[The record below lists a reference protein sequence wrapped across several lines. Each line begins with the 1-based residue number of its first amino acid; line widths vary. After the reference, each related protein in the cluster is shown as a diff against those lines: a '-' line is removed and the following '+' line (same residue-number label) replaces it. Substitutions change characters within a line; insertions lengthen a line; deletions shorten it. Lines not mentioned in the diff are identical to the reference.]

1 MTEKFRTESDSMGE
15 FQVPI
20 DAKFGASTARATDNF
35 PISNLRFSRVF
46 IRSLGEIK
54 KACAVVNEKNNLI
67 DSKFSKAIVDSAQEV
82 IDGKHDKDFVVD
94 IFQTGSGTSTNMNIN
109 EVIATLASEKI
120 DTEVHPNDHVNMSQ
134 SSNDVIP
141 TATNL
146 ASLLS
151 IKEDGGL
158 LTYLNN
164 MNETF
169 NSKAKDWAEV
179 YKNGRTHLM
188 DATPVTLW
196 QEFEGYANLIE
207 SRIRDIENSLQ
218 GVSELPIGGTAVGS
232 GINAPNG
239 FGSDVAGELQKA
251 LNINFQEADN
261 HFSRQGSRDEI
272 VQLSGTLKTLASS
285 LFKISND
292 IRWMGSGPISGLN
305 ELKIPAL
312 QPGSSIMPGK
322 VNPVIPEMMMQV
334 CAQVIGND
342 VAVTFSGTNGNFELN
357 TMLPVMAHNV
367 LESIELLTNA
377 IKVFN
382 EKLLIGLE
390 PNTEKMESN
399 TQKNPILVTA
409 LVPKLGYDTAAEIA
423 KESMSTNK
431 TIKEVLLE
439 RELLS
444 ESEIDDLL
452 NLKKLIW
459 WKKILQSLLIMQV
472 IN

>member
-1 MTEKFRTESDSMGE
+1 
-15 FQVPI
+15 
-20 DAKFGASTARATDNF
+20 
-35 PISNLRFSRVF
+35 
-46 IRSLGEIK
+46 
-54 KACAVVNEKNNLI
+54 
-67 DSKFSKAIVDSAQEV
+67 
-82 IDGKHDKDFVVD
+82 
-94 IFQTGSGTSTNMNIN
+94 MNIN
-109 EVIATLASEKI
+109 EVIAKLASEKI

-158 LTYLNN
+158 LGHLNN
-164 MNETF
+164 MNEAF

-188 DATPVTLW
+188 DATPVTLG
-196 QEFEGYANLIE
+196 QEFEGYANLIK
-207 SRIRDIENSLQ
+207 SRIKDIENSLQ

-239 FGSDVAGELQKA
+239 FCSDVAIELQKA

-423 KESMSTNK
+423 KESISTNK

-452 NLKKLIW
+452 NLKKLI
-459 WKKILQSLLIMQV
+459 
-472 IN
+472 

>member
-67 DSKFSKAIVDSAQEV
+67 DSKLSQAIIDSAQEV

-109 EVIATLASEKI
+109 EVIANLASEKI

-151 IKEDGGL
+151 IEEDGGL
-158 LTYLNN
+158 LGHLNN
-164 MNETF
+164 MNKAF

-188 DATPVTLW
+188 DATPVTLG

-207 SRIRDIENSLQ
+207 SRIKDIKNSLQ

-232 GINAPNG
+232 GINAPNS
-239 FGSDVAGELQKA
+239 FGSDVAIELQKA
-251 LNINFQEADN
+251 LNINFREADN

-272 VQLSGTLKTLASS
+272 VQLSGSLKTLASS
-285 LFKISND
+285 LFKIAND

-322 VNPVIPEMMMQV
+322 VNPVIPEMIMQV

-423 KESMSTNK
+423 KESISTNK
-431 TIKEVLLE
+431 TIKEILLE

-452 NLKKLIW
+452 NLKKLI
-459 WKKILQSLLIMQV
+459 
-472 IN
+472 

>member
-54 KACAVVNEKNNLI
+54 TACAVVNEKNDLI
-67 DSKFSKAIVDSAQEV
+67 DSKLSKAIVDSAQEV

-109 EVIATLASEKI
+109 EVIANLASEKI

-188 DATPVTLW
+188 DATPVTLG

-218 GVSELPIGGTAVGS
+218 GVSDLPIGGTAVGS

-239 FGSDVAGELQKA
+239 FGSDVAGQLQKA

-452 NLKKLIW
+452 NLKKLI
-459 WKKILQSLLIMQV
+459 
-472 IN
+472 